1 VKSYKIIDLLD
12 EVISG
17 EWGQDPNGEND
28 TKVIR
33 TTNFTNIGRLDL
45 DKEIV
50 KRNIEEQK
58 VEKKKLKSGDII
70 IEKSGGSPDQP
81 VGRVVYFDIEDNDI
95 YLCNNFTSILRPDS
109 KKVVNKYLFYFLFY
123 QHKIRTVLK
132 YQNKTTGIINLKLE
146 NYLNKVELNLPS
158 IEEQH
163 RIVQLLDITFELINK
178 RKAQI
183 ESLDQLTQS
192 VFFEMFG
199 DISSNPK
206 NWPLKRLGD
215 FIKITGG
222 FAFKSNEFVDTGIP
236 VIKIGTVNKGYFDL
250 ETLSY
255 VSKVTDKYQKYLIY
269 PGDLLITL
277 TGTVGKDDYGNVC
290 IVPNKYNSYLL
301 NQRVAKIEP
310 LNNLDVIYL
319 LYCFKQPTL
328 KREITKLSRGIRQA
342 NISNEDINNLVI
354 PLPPIEK
361 QKKFSVI
368 EEKIQLRKNSLI
380 KSLQELENN
389 FNSLMQRA
397 FKGELFNEEKIS
409 IS

>member
-1 VKSYKIIDLLD
+1 MPVTYKRLGDIATYINGYAFKPEDWG
-12 EVISG
+12 ISG
-17 EWGQDPNGEND
+17 LPIIRIQNLTGSSSEVNYYDGEIDEKYIVRNGDILIAWSASLGVHEWNGEDGYLNQHIF
-28 TKVIR
+28 KVV
-33 TTNFTNIGRLDL
+33 F
-45 DKEIV
+45 DKEEINKDFFKFMV
-50 KRNIEEQK
+50 QK
-58 VEKKKLKSGDII
+58 VLERTLQYLHGSTMKHITKK
-70 IEKSGGSPDQP
+70 
-81 VGRVVYFDIEDNDI
+81 YFDNLLIPFPPIDVQEKI
-95 YLCNNFTSILRPDS
+95 AKIL
-109 KKVVNKYLFYFLFY
+109 
-123 QHKIRTVLK
+123 VLAES
-132 YQNKTTGIINLKLE
+132 L
-146 NYLNKVELNLPS
+146 V
-158 IEEQH
+158 
-163 RIVQLLDITFELINK
+163 NK

-183 ESLDQLTQS
+183 EALDQLTQS

-368 EEKIQLRKNSLI
+368 EQKIQLRKNSLI